1 VDRSLRWAVPDLPV
15 EQPTV
20 SSETDGARAD
30 PTERE
35 GDRPGLFTL
44 VSRADHGKYLPFVR
58 FLVILDYISFPGVL
72 QAAGQNRR
80 KFSEIPGKAEIF
92 TIIFVLDVPKCRPD
106 RL

>member
-1 VDRSLRWAVPDLPV
+1 
-15 EQPTV
+15 
-20 SSETDGARAD
+20 
-30 PTERE
+30 
-35 GDRPGLFTL
+35 
-44 VSRADHGKYLPFVR
+44 VR

-92 TIIFVLDVPKCRPD
+92 TIIFVLDVTKCRPD